1 MCVHGVWV
9 CTLCVYVRGVCVG
22 MYMVCGSVCRV
33 CVCVRGVCVCV
44 HMVCTFAGACAS
56 GGACVQ
62 TDTHAEALSLTLCQ
76 GKS

>member
-1 MCVHGVWV
+1 
-9 CTLCVYVRGVCVG
+9 
-22 MYMVCGSVCRV
+22 
-33 CVCVRGVCVCV
+33 
-44 HMVCTFAGACAS
+44 VCTFAGACAS

>member
-1 MCVHGVWV
+1 MCEGCVCCGCVPGVWV
-9 CTLCVYVRGVCVG
+9 CMSCVCVYA
-22 MYMVCGSVCRV
+22 V

-62 TDTHAEALSLTLCQ
+62 TDTHTGALSLTLCQ